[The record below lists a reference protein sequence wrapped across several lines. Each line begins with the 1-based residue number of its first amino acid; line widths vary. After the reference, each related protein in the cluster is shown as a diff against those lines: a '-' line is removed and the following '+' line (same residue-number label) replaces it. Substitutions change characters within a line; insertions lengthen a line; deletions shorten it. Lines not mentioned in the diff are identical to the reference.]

1 MDPRYDVVTVG
12 RAGVDIYPL
21 QVGVGLEDVS
31 AFGKF
36 LGGTAANVAVA
47 AARHGLRA
55 ALVSRT
61 GADPFGRFVHAA
73 LRELGV
79 DDRYV
84 TAVADLPT
92 PVTFCEIFPPDEF
105 PLYFYRRPAAPDMQL
120 TPAELPAELVRGARL
135 FWTIGSALSEEPS
148 RSAMHA
154 AYAAR
159 GRAPLTVL
167 DLDYRPMFWPDRA
180 AATAQLERALE
191 HVTVAVGNLDECH
204 TAVGERDPH
213 RAAAALLERGLDL
226 AVVKQGPRGVLA
238 RDPGRGGRGA
248 AGPGGG
254 RQRARRRRRVRRRAV
269 RGPAGRAAAGRHDP
283 VRQRGR
289 RDRRLPAGV
298 LHRHADHRRGG
309 RGARGRR
316 GRPDRARAGAAGT
329 GAGRRTGRGSGGR
342 PGGARR
348 ERTGPES
355 GGRPRRGDAA
365 RARRE
370 RDGRGSGSQPGGG
383 DAGRAGRARD
393 RRGSGGRP
401 GRGGGE
407 RIGCGGGAG
416 AWLRRRR
423 WDGCGSCGPAT
434 RGR

>member
-84 TAVADLPT
+84 TAVADLLT

-120 TPAELPAELVRGARL
+120 TPAELPADAGPRRPAVLDDRDRRCRRSRAAR
-135 FWTIGSALSEEPS
+135 
-148 RSAMHA
+148 RMHA

-204 TAVGERDPH
+204 MAVGERDPH
-213 RAAAALLERGLDL
+213 RAAAALLERGLEL

-238 RDPGRGGRGA
+238 ATPDEVVEVPPVPVEVVNGLGAGDAFGGALCAGLLAGRALADTIRFANA
-248 AGPGGG
+248 AGAIVASRLECSTAMPTT
-254 RQRARRRRRVRRRAV
+254 AEVDA
-269 RGPAGRAAAGRHDP
+269 ALADAAAGRTCARRRGPDP
-283 VRQRGR
+283 GR
-289 RDRRLPAGV
+289 R
-298 LHRHADHRRGG
+298 
-309 RGARGRR
+309 RGRR
-316 GRPDRARAGAAGT
+316 GPGAT
-329 GAGRRTGRGSGGR
+329 TTGRRG
-342 PGGARR
+342 
-348 ERTGPES
+348 
-355 GGRPRRGDAA
+355 
-365 RARRE
+365 
-370 RDGRGSGSQPGGG
+370 
-383 DAGRAGRARD
+383 
-393 RRGSGGRP
+393 
-401 GRGGGE
+401 
-407 RIGCGGGAG
+407 GCG
-416 AWLRRRR
+416 R
-423 WDGCGSCGPAT
+423 D
-434 RGR
+434 